1 MCPLSP
7 CFHPVSLSAYT
18 TQTISE
24 FAPHVMAVAM
34 SNFSEEGRLYLNLT
48 TKEGHQFTVEQSSQG
63 FQVVGYSLNAK
74 DVVGQPIYETPAALL
89 NTVSLEYTRAFA
101 SHLIYKLEA
110 LAEDQFILSL
120 TSCRLVSD

>member
-1 MCPLSP
+1 MCPLPPASSQYP
-7 CFHPVSLSAYT
+7 SRPTLSR
-18 TQTISE
+18 Q
-24 FAPHVMAVAM
+24 FAPHVLAVAM
-34 SNFSEEGRLYLNLT
+34 SNFFNLT

-63 FQVVGYSLNAK
+63 FQVVGYSLNTK

-89 NTVSLEYTRAFA
+89 NTVSREYTRAFA
-101 SHLIYKLEA
+101 SQLIYKLEA